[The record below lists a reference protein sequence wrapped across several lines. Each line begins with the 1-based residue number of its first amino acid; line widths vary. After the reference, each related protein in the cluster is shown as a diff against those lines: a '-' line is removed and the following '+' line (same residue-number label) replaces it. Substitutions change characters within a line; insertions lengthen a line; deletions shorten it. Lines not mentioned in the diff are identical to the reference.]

1 MDKDGLNLH
10 ETDYFIYSNKYAQQ
24 NGAKN
29 SLNKS
34 KIISPNDFPA
44 MVAEKVNAK
53 ISPYYALLT
62 AVYQQTPAIYMGNDP
77 SSEKSRVVDYVTENE
92 QILTEKQLSAE
103 QKEILED
110 LRLIQYDITAGE
122 NYVKETK
129 FMQLP

>member
-1 MDKDGLNLH
+1 
-10 ETDYFIYSNKYAQQ
+10 
-24 NGAKN
+24 
-29 SLNKS
+29 
-34 KIISPNDFPA
+34 
-44 MVAEKVNAK
+44 
-53 ISPYYALLT
+53 
-62 AVYQQTPAIYMGNDP
+62 MGNDP

>member
-1 MDKDGLNLH
+1 MLR
-10 ETDYFIYSNKYAQQ
+10 
-24 NGAKN
+24 
-29 SLNKS
+29 
-34 KIISPNDFPA
+34 
-44 MVAEKVNAK
+44 
-53 ISPYYALLT
+53 
-62 AVYQQTPAIYMGNDP
+62 
-77 SSEKSRVVDYVTENE
+77 SRRVDYVTENE